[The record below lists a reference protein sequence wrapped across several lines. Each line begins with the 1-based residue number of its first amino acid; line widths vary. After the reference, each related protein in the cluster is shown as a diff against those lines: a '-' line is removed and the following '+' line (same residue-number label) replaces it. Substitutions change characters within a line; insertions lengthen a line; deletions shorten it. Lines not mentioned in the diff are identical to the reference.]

1 MRKLLFLIACM
12 LCAMTGYAQQGP
24 MVTTQY
30 GVLEGVCESGVNVFK
45 GVPFAAPPVGE
56 NRWRAPQPLQ
66 PWQGVRSAKKFGD
79 DPMQGNPFGDMGFDA
94 EKKSEDCL
102 YLNVWTPSKTMT
114 ERLPVVIYFNGGG
127 LIAGSGS
134 EPRYSGRQM
143 ARHGIVAVTANYRE
157 GIFGFFSHPQ
167 LSKETSYKGSGNYG
181 FMDQA
186 AAIKWVY
193 ENIEAFGGDPKQIT
207 IVGESAGSMSVSA
220 LLVSPLTRGM
230 IARAMASSGAVCGR
244 QPLTL
249 KEAEKQGAE
258 TLKTL
263 GLKNIAEARKMS
275 ADELLAKTQTGGL
288 ANYCLD
294 GYFFTEDPTEAYL
307 KGHQQKVPLLVG
319 RNSMEMTPLSYLAG
333 KEPTL
338 ANLRPVLES
347 VFGDKTDEAMR
358 HYGLKTD
365 RDVLGKP
372 GVDFA
377 SDRFIA
383 YGTWL
388 FGYLHAKTSGQP
400 VYRYCFTRP
409 RPEMRDK
416 GLVAGLAGGV
426 QKKSDDKKDNVIT
439 IAETDVFKGAVHS
452 ADIEYAM
459 ATLPTNR
466 VYDWQPEDYRVSDQF
481 INYYANFIKTGN
493 PNGLGLAN
501 WTSITGKEQPT
512 QLILDVDSYETYDP
526 AFEQRNLFLMTVGGV
541 AKR

>member
-1 MRKLLFLIACM
+1 MKKMMFLIACV
-12 LCAMTGYAQQGP
+12 LCTVAGYAQQGP
-24 MVTTQY
+24 LATTQY

-66 PWQGVRSAKKFGD
+66 SWQGVRSAKKFGD

-102 YLNVWTPSKTMT
+102 YLNIWTPSKTMT
-114 ERLPVVIYFNGGG
+114 DRLPVVIYFNGGG

-157 GIFGFFSHPQ
+157 GIFGFFSHTQ

-193 ENIEAFGGDPKQIT
+193 ENIAAFGGDPKQIT

-230 IARAMASSGAVCGR
+230 IARAMASSGAVCGQR
-244 QPLTL
+244 LLSL
-249 KEAEKQGAE
+249 KNAEKQGVE
-258 TLKTL
+258 KLKEL
-263 GLKNIAEARKMS
+263 GLKNIADARKMS
-275 ADELLAKTQTGGL
+275 ADELLAKTLSGGL
-288 ANYCLD
+288 ASYCLD
-294 GYFFTEDPTEAYL
+294 GYFFTEDPTDAYL
-307 KGHQQKVPLLVG
+307 NGHQQKVPLLVG
-319 RNSMEMTPLSYLAG
+319 RNSLEMSPQAYLGG
-333 KEPTL
+333 KAPTL
-338 ANLRPVLES
+338 ENLRPTLEAA
-347 VFGDKTDEAMR
+347 FGDKTDEAMR
-358 HYGLKTD
+358 LYGLNTD

-377 SDRFIA
+377 SDQFIA

-409 RPEMRDK
+409 RPEMRNKD
-416 GLVAGLAGGV
+416 LVAGLAGGV
-426 QKKSDDKKDNVIT
+426 QKKGDDDVMT
-439 IAETDVFKGAVHS
+439 IPENDVFKGAVHS

-459 ATLPTNR
+459 GTLPTNR
-466 VYDWQPEDYRVSDQF
+466 VYNWQPEDYRVSDQF

-526 AFEQRNLFLMTVGGV
+526 AFEQRNLWLMQFNCFGS
-541 AKR
+541 R

>member
-1 MRKLLFLIACM
+1 MKKMMFLIACV
-12 LCAMTGYAQQGP
+12 LCTVAGYAQQGP
-24 MVTTQY
+24 LATTQY

-66 PWQGVRSAKKFGD
+66 SWQGVRSAKKFGD

-114 ERLPVVIYFNGGG
+114 DRLPVVIYFNGGG

-143 ARHGIVAVTANYRE
+143 ARHGIVVVTANYRE
-157 GIFGFFSHPQ
+157 GIFGFFAHPQ

-193 ENIEAFGGDPKQIT
+193 ENIAAFGGDPKQIT

-230 IARAMASSGAVCGR
+230 IARAMASSGAVCGQR
-244 QPLTL
+244 LLSL
-249 KEAEKQGAE
+249 KDAEKQGVKK
-258 TLKTL
+258 LKEL
-263 GLKNIAEARKMS
+263 GLKNIADARKMP
-275 ADELLAKTQTGGL
+275 ADELLAKTLSGGL
-288 ANYCLD
+288 ASYCLD
-294 GYFFTEDPTEAYL
+294 GYFFTEDPTDAYL
-307 KGHQQKVPLLVG
+307 NGHQQKVPLLVG
-319 RNSMEMTPLSYLAG
+319 RNSLEMSPQAYLGG
-333 KEPTL
+333 KAPTL
-338 ANLRPVLES
+338 ENLRPALETA
-347 VFGDKTDEAMR
+347 FGDKTDEAMR
-358 HYGLKTD
+358 LYGLNTD

-377 SDRFIA
+377 SDQFIA

-400 VYRYCFTRP
+400 VYRYYFSHP
-409 RPEMRDK
+409 RPAMRDK

-426 QKKSDDKKDNVIT
+426 QKKGDDDVMT
-439 IAETDVFKGAVHS
+439 IPQNDVFKGAVHS

-459 ATLPTNR
+459 GTLPTNR
-466 VYDWQPEDYRVSDQF
+466 VYDWQPDDYRVSDQF

-526 AFEQRNLFLMTVGGV
+526 AFEKRNLWLMQFNCFGS
-541 AKR
+541 R